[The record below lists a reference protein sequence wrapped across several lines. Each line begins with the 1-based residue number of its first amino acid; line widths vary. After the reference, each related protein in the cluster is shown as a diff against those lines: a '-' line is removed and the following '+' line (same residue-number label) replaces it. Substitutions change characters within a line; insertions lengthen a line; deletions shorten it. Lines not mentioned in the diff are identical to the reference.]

1 MSQQS
6 NQAPASVT
14 FFGPEIDIKDK
25 VEAKKADD
33 YIHNEEPEER
43 EPQSLEE
50 ALLGDPSY

>member
-14 FFGPEIDIKDK
+14 FFGPEEDAK

-33 YIHNEEPEER
+33 YINNEEPEEW

-50 ALLGDPSY
+50 ALLGEPSY

>member
-14 FFGPEIDIKDK
+14 KLSLDSSVVITED
-25 VEAKKADD
+25 EKKK
-33 YIHNEEPEER
+33 EEW

-50 ALLGDPSY
+50 ALLGE